1 MVRKEITRMEVEYEG
16 EFEVKMFAAY
26 DLAVLEEE
34 MVKMLKE
41 VSTKV
46 QVIPSVLE
54 LNICETF
61 VPSAGY
67 KRL

>member
-46 QVIPSVLE
+46 QVIPSVL
-54 LNICETF
+54 
-61 VPSAGY
+61 
-67 KRL
+67 K